1 MGTKE
6 RAAREIN
13 LADLFWEILLSWRKC
28 ICFGVLFAIVLSGM
42 KYFMDVRS
50 YHASQNIDVEKEKS
64 NLEQEEMEQ
73 LSDAVA
79 LQGRVDEYEKYQEK
93 SALMQL
99 DPYAK
104 PVLELQFYIES
115 DYIINYTSDHERDYT
130 PELVAMYCN
139 YVNSGEMAQ
148 KVISEAALAVSAEDF
163 RELLSVSSSGS
174 TVSISVS
181 YAEAGKLAEISNV
194 VKSFLEEKEPELQEV
209 GSHKLELIDESQS
222 VVVDTALAEKK
233 NTIADNVATLE
244 YQLKNMK
251 NSMSDKQTALFDI
264 EVSEMRG
271 EELEEE
277 EEPGFSVLFVILG
290 GMLGVILVCIWI
302 ACKIIFT
309 TKLQSSEEINSLYG
323 VRLLGEVELPDNR
336 KKHFLAIIDNWILN
350 LRNRG
355 KKKLP
360 ITQQIEVIATN
371 IVLLCKRQGLDCI
384 YMTGS
389 EYEKVDKAILD
400 KLKQKLSG
408 QEIKVKDG
416 GNMLYDASSLQSGIE
431 NGHILLVEQRN
442 VSAYD
447 EIYAELDL
455 LAQYSSEVLGVIV
468 LEF

>member
-1 MGTKE
+1 MGTQE

-28 ICFGVLFAIVLSGM
+28 VCLGILFAIVLSGM

-50 YHASQNIDVEKEKS
+50 FHASQNIDVEKEKS
-64 NLEQEEMEQ
+64 NLEQEEIEQ

-79 LQGRVDEYEKYQEK
+79 LQRRVDAYEKYQEK
-93 SALMQL
+93 SALMRL

-104 PVLELQFYIES
+104 PVLELQFYIQS

-148 KVISEAALAVSAEDF
+148 KVIADASLSVSAEDF

-174 TVSISVS
+174 TVSVSIS
-181 YAEAGKLAEISNV
+181 YAESAKLTEISNV
-194 VKSFLEEKEPELQEV
+194 VKTFLGEKEPELQEV

-222 VVVDTALAEKK
+222 IVVDTALAEKK
-233 NTIADNVATLE
+233 NTIADNIATLE

-290 GMLGVILVCIWI
+290 GMLGIILVCIWI
-302 ACKIIFT
+302 ACKIIFAS
-309 TKLQSSEEINSLYG
+309 KLQSSEEIGSVYG
-323 VRLLGEVELPDNR
+323 MRLLGRIEISVSS
-336 KKHFLAIIDNWILN
+336 KKHFLQGVDNWILKIKN
-350 LRNRG
+350 CG
-355 KKKLP
+355 KKRLSME
-360 ITQQIEVIATN
+360 QQIEVIAAN
-371 IVLLCKRQGLDCI
+371 VVLSCKKQELECI

-389 EYEKVDKAILD
+389 EYEKVDKVVLD

-416 GNMLYDASSLQSGIE
+416 GNILYDASSLQSGVE
-431 NGHILLVEQRN
+431 NGHIILVEQKN
-442 VSAYD
+442 VSVYD
-447 EIYAELDL
+447 ELSAELDL
-455 LAQYSSEVLGVIV
+455 LEQYDIEVLGVIV
-468 LEF
+468 LE

>member
-6 RAAREIN
+6 RATREIN
-13 LADLFWEILLSWRKC
+13 LANLFWEILLSWRKC

-104 PVLELQFYIES
+104 PVLELQFYIQS
-115 DYIINYTSDHERDYT
+115 DYIVNYTNDHERDYT
-130 PELVAMYCN
+130 PELVSMYCN
-139 YVNSGEMAQ
+139 YINSGEMAQ
-148 KVISEAALAVSAEDF
+148 KVIADAALAVSAEDF
-163 RELLSVSSSGS
+163 RELLSVLSNGS
-174 TVSISVS
+174 TVSVSIS
-181 YAEAGKLAEISNV
+181 YAEAGKLEEISNV

-251 NSMSDKQTALFDI
+251 NSMSDKLTALFNI

-271 EELEEE
+271 EQLEEE

-309 TKLQSSEEINSLYG
+309 SKLQSSEEIGSLYG
-323 VRLLGEVELPDNR
+323 VRLLGKVELTDNR
-336 KKHFLAIIDNWILN
+336 KRHFLAVIDNWILN

-360 ITQQIEVIATN
+360 TDQQLEVIAAN
-371 IVLLCKRQGLDCI
+371 IALLCKRQELHCI

-400 KLKQKLSG
+400 KLKQKLSW

-431 NGHILLVEQRN
+431 NGHIMLVEQRN

>member
-1 MGTKE
+1 MGTQE

-28 ICFGVLFAIVLSGM
+28 ICFGILFAIVLSGM

-104 PVLELQFYIES
+104 PVLELQFYVQS

-148 KVISEAALAVSAEDF
+148 KVIAEAALAVSSEDF

-181 YAEAGKLAEISNV
+181 YAEAGKLNGVSKA
-194 VKSFLEEKEPELQEV
+194 VKAFLEEKEPELQEV

-360 ITQQIEVIATN
+360 INQQIEVIAAN
-371 IVLLCKRQGLDCI
+371 IALLCKRQGLDCI

-431 NGHILLVEQRN
+431 NGHIMLVEQRN

-455 LAQYSSEVLGVIV
+455 LAQYGSEVLGGIV
-468 LEF
+468 LE